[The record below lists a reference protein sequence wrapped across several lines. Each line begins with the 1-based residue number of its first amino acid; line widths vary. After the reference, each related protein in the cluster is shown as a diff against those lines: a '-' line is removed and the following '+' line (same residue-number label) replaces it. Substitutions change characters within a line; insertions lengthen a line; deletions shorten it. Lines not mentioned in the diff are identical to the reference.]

1 MLAAGKL
8 RFLSASDPDPYPD
21 SIHVDLLEDVDEEG
35 EDACFVGK
43 AGRKRKGKT
52 AIQKA
57 IEKAKR

>member
-8 RFLSASDPDPYPD
+8 RILSAGDPDPYPD
-21 SIHVDLLEDVDEEG
+21 SIRVDFDDAPDDEG
-35 EDACFVGK
+35 EESVIIGK

-57 IEKAKR
+57 IEQMR